1 MTRSTSYASLP
12 HWLALYASE
21 CWLRCRNS
29 LNEICIRKPWL
40 AGSTLKYW
48 MHFCTFLQ
56 THNQSES
63 IVAAMIE
70 TARQKNVYISSAV
83 QMSIWSWK
91 ISICLLWLH
100 FLETFA
106 VCALLEM
113 VDDLENKT
121 IEDGGITVDFWIVEV
136 QTSIW
141 NYLCIFE
148 HLWNIKYFW
157 IVKRD
162 TAIQNN

>member
-1 MTRSTSYASLP
+1 MTRPTSYASLP

-29 LNEICIRKPWL
+29 LNKICIRKPWL

-70 TARQKNVYISSAV
+70 TARQKKCVHLLCRANVNMVLKNFYLSPMITLFGDFCCWRFAWDGRWLGK
-83 QMSIWSWK
+83 QDHRRWRYHRR
-91 ISICLLWLH
+91 LLDYQSPYFQLK
-100 FLETFA
+100 
-106 VCALLEM
+106 AL
-113 VDDLENKT
+113 
-121 IEDGGITVDFWIVEV
+121 
-136 QTSIW
+136 QTRW
-141 NYLCIFE
+141 RGQRHALARYN
-148 HLWNIKYFW
+148 
-157 IVKRD
+157 
-162 TAIQNN
+162 